1 MQYPKGVR
9 ESLMVNT
16 SDDSAPESFYTD
28 LFGKKCT
35 QIKMDKNNEKKSQM
49 VSWSRYR
56 IHCFDWEEKI

>member
-49 VSWSRYR
+49 VS
-56 IHCFDWEEKI
+56 